1 MATTIDKTGFQ
12 RDRYQDVRE
21 ENAKRWNDSFPDMD
35 TSAPRV
41 AGRII
46 SIQSAIHDNLN
57 AKAEYILNSF
67 SPFTAIGAQLS
78 NLAPLMNKRRL
89 PRIYSQVTL
98 QFNADNNGAT
108 VPDGTIV
115 SSSLDKTKKFA
126 TTQDL
131 VIAPNGSGVVLAE
144 AIEASNF
151 KPTAGTMTVLESGVY
166 GISSVTNPNDGALGR
181 ARETDAQLRFRML
194 QTSSAASGT
203 PEGIYTAVSQVDGV
217 TYASVLENFTDT
229 TSPAGM
235 PPHSIMPV
243 VDGGD
248 DNEVA
253 LAILETRAAGIQF
266 TTSSDMPSATW
277 KSVSVINPANGQ
289 SVMVWFARPTNTTAT
304 IEINISTDANFPT
317 DGQQLIKN
325 EVVNFV
331 NDWPIGK
338 LLYASRLYTPINL
351 VAGVDINSV
360 TINGADR
367 VTLTAYQRL
376 NITDANINITVTP

>member
-1 MATTIDKTGFQ
+1 MATTIDETGFH

-21 ENAKRWNDSFPDMD
+21 ENAQRWNDSFPDMD

-41 AGRII
+41 SGRII
-46 SIQSAIHDNLN
+46 SIQSAIRDDLN

-67 SPFTAIGAQLS
+67 SPFTAIGSQLS

-89 PRIYSQVTL
+89 PRILSQVTL
-98 QFNADNNGAT
+98 QFNADLNGAN

-115 SSSLDKTKKFA
+115 SSSLDRTKKFA
-126 TTQDL
+126 TTQRL
-131 VIAPNGSGVVLAE
+131 IIAPNGFGVVLAE
-144 AIEASNF
+144 AIDASNF
-151 KPTAGTMTVLESGVY
+151 KPTAGTMTVIESGVY
-166 GISSVTNPNDGALGR
+166 GVVSVTNPNDGTLGR

-229 TSPAGM
+229 TNDGGM

-248 DNEVA
+248 DAEVA
-253 LAILETRAAGIQF
+253 LAILETRAAGIDF
-266 TTSSDMPSATW
+266 TTSTDIPGATW
-277 KSVSVINPANGQ
+277 KSVTVTNPENGQ
-289 SVMVWFARPTNTTAT
+289 PVMVWFVRPTNTTST
-304 IEINISTDANFPT
+304 IAINISTDANFPT
-317 DGQQLIKN
+317 DGQQRIKD

-331 NDWPIGK
+331 NQWPIGK
-338 LLYASRLYTPINL
+338 LLYASRLYTPVNL
-351 VAGVDINSV
+351 VPGVDINTV
-360 TINGADR
+360 TINGTDR
-367 VTLTAYQRL
+367 VSLTAYQRMVITDD
-376 NITDANINITVTP
+376 NITITVTP

>member
-1 MATTIDKTGFQ
+1 MATTIDENGFH

-21 ENAKRWNDSFPDMD
+21 ENAQRWNDSFPTLNTG
-35 TSAPRV
+35 TSTV
-41 AGRII
+41 SGRMV
-46 SIQSAIHDNLN
+46 SIQSAMRDDLN

-89 PRIYSQVTL
+89 PRIFSQVTL
-98 QFNADNNGAT
+98 QFNADLNGAN

-115 SSSLDKTKKFA
+115 SSSLDRTKKFA
-126 TTQDL
+126 TTQRL
-131 VIAPNGSGVVLAE
+131 IIAPNGVGVVLAE
-144 AIEASNF
+144 AIDASNY
-151 KPTAGTMTVLESGVY
+151 KPAAGTITVIESGVY
-166 GISSVTNPNDGALGR
+166 GVVSVTNPNDGTLGR

-217 TYASVLENFTDT
+217 TYVSVLENFTDT
-229 TSPAGM
+229 TNDAGM

-266 TTSSDMPSATW
+266 TTSSDIPAATW
-277 KSVSVINPANGQ
+277 KSVSVVNPANGQ

-317 DGQQLIKN
+317 DGKQLIN
-325 EVVNFV
+325 SEVVNFV
-331 NDWPIGK
+331 NEWPIGK
-338 LLYASRLYTPINL
+338 VLYASRLYTPINL

-367 VTLTAYQRL
+367 VSLTAYQRL
-376 NITDANINITVTP
+376 VISDANINITVTP

>member
-1 MATTIDKTGFQ
+1 MATTIDENGFQ

-21 ENAKRWNDSFPDMD
+21 ENAQRWNDSFPDMD
-35 TSAPRV
+35 TSTPRV

-98 QFNADNNGAT
+98 QFNADLNGANI
-108 VPDGTIV
+108 PDGTIV
-115 SSSLDKTKKFA
+115 SSSLDRTKKFA
-126 TTQDL
+126 TTQRL
-131 VIAPNGSGVVLAE
+131 IIAPNGFGVVLAE
-144 AIEASNF
+144 AIEASDY
-151 KPTAGTMTVLESGVY
+151 KPAAGTITVIESGVY
-166 GISSVTNPNDGALGR
+166 GVVSVTNPNDGTLGR

-229 TSPAGM
+229 TNAAGM

-253 LAILETRAAGIQF
+253 LAILETRAAGIDF
-266 TTSSDMPSATW
+266 TTSADIPAATW
-277 KSVSVINPANGQ
+277 ENVSVVNPANGQ
-289 SVMVWFARPTNTTAT
+289 PVMVWFSRPTNTTAD
-304 IEINISTDANFPT
+304 IAIDISTDANFPT
-317 DGQQLIKN
+317 DGQQLIKD
-325 EVVNFV
+325 EVVSFINS
-331 NDWPIGK
+331 WSIGK
-338 LLYASRLYTPINL
+338 VLYASRLYTPVNL
-351 VAGVDINSV
+351 VAGVDINSL
-360 TINGADR
+360 TINGTDR
-367 VTLTAYQRL
+367 VSLTVYQRL
-376 NITDANINITVTP
+376 NITDANITITVTP

>member
-1 MATTIDKTGFQ
+1 MATKIDETGFH

-35 TSAPRV
+35 TSTPRV

-89 PRIYSQVTL
+89 PRIFSQVTL
-98 QFNADNNGAT
+98 QFNADLNGAN

-115 SSSLDKTKKFA
+115 SSSLDRTKKFA
-126 TTQDL
+126 TTQPL
-131 VIAPNGSGVVLAE
+131 TIAPNGFGVVLAE
-144 AIEASNF
+144 AIEASDY
-151 KPTAGTMTVLESGVY
+151 KPAAGTITVIESGVY
-166 GISSVTNPNDGALGR
+166 GVVSVTNPNDGTLGR

-229 TSPAGM
+229 TNTDGM

-253 LAILETRAAGIQF
+253 LAILETRAAGIDF
-266 TTSSDMPSATW
+266 TTSADISGASW
-277 KSVSVINPANGQ
+277 ESVTVTNPANGQ
-289 SVMVWFARPTNTTAT
+289 PVMVWFARPSNTTAT
-304 IEINISTDANFPT
+304 IEINISTDSNFPT

-338 LLYASRLYTPINL
+338 VLYASRLYTPINL

-367 VTLTAYQRL
+367 VSLTAYQRL
-376 NITDANINITVTP
+376 IISDANINITVTP